1 MVLLAWQVVSEDFL
15 INAAKLSVEDVLMY
29 VYKFYHCDIS
39 KTCLLTQKVCR
50 GTFIS
55 KPQGELARSSST

>member
-1 MVLLAWQVVSEDFL
+1 VVLLAWQVVSEDFL

-39 KTCLLTQKVCR
+39 KTCLC
-50 GTFIS
+50 
-55 KPQGELARSSST
+55 